1 MRQSK
6 ELKLESI
13 MKQKKQIEVIG
24 HRDRKC
30 KHSINERLCE
40 TCNSIKQLDRISAD
54 DVMSEMQTLNI
65 QPMQTNREENE
76 MQE

>member
-1 MRQSK
+1 
-6 ELKLESI
+6 

-24 HRDRKC
+24 FREKKC

-65 QPMQTNREENE
+65 
-76 MQE
+76 